1 MNVRF
6 LETFVWLA
14 KLRNFRMTAEHLHA
28 TQAAISSRIS
38 ALEQEFGVR
47 LFDRGPRDVT
57 LTQEGTKALAFA
69 EQILKLNRDMLASVS
84 DRSKVAGLLRLGVI
98 ESVVHTWLPN
108 LLKRVREEYPN
119 LTIELTS
126 DTTANLSGHLI
137 NGNVDVALLTTNVT
151 GSDAVNIPLGTL
163 PMRWVASPSLNLSAE
178 ALSEAE
184 LAAFPIVS
192 FARHSAPHGFLTE
205 LFAASGETAVQIN
218 CVSSVAAIIRLVL
231 DGFGIAVLPSA
242 FVMHELQSGRLQLLQ
257 VTHRVPALPLV
268 ASFRRSPDSLLCE
281 SIARLALQV
290 VRDFSLANGPEFAI
304 KLPSP
309 VKSRRL
315 AEKCRLILILLSR
328 LNRSAPRP
336 STRMAGCWVNRLEP
350 TATFPHTPVR
360 LRISGAS
367 ISSIPARPA
376 RPKSCGSSTG
386 TLTKRSR
393 VSKPIG

>member
-14 KLRNFRMTAEHLHA
+14 KLRNFRMTAERMHA

-47 LFDRGPRDVT
+47 LFERGPRDVT

-69 EQILKLNRDMLASVS
+69 EQILKLNREMLASVS

-98 ESVVHTWLPN
+98 ESVVHTWLSD

-151 GSDAVNIPLGTL
+151 GSDAVNVPLGTL
-163 PMRWVASPSLNLSAE
+163 PMSPSLNLSAQ

-192 FARHSAPHGFLTE
+192 FARHSAPHGFLTG
-205 LFAASGETAVQIN
+205 LFAASGETQVQIN

-231 DGFGIAVLPSA
+231 DGFGIAVLPTA
-242 FVMHELQSGRLQLLQ
+242 FVTNELESGRLQLLQ
-257 VTHRVPALPLV
+257 VTHRIPALPLV

-281 SIARLALQV
+281 SITRLALQV
-290 VRDFSLANGPEFAI
+290 VLDFSLAKGPEIALFPNTGDVP
-304 KLPSP
+304 LSP
-309 VKSRRL
+309 
-315 AEKCRLILILLSR
+315 
-328 LNRSAPRP
+328 
-336 STRMAGCWVNRLEP
+336 
-350 TATFPHTPVR
+350 
-360 LRISGAS
+360 
-367 ISSIPARPA
+367 
-376 RPKSCGSSTG
+376 
-386 TLTKRSR
+386 
-393 VSKPIG
+393 

>member
-126 DTTANLSGHLI
+126 DTTANLSGHLT

-163 PMRWVASPSLNLSAE
+163 PMRWVASSALNLSAE

-205 LFAASGETAVQIN
+205 LFAASGETTVQIN
-218 CVSSVAAIIRLVL
+218 CVSSVAAIIRLVV
-231 DGFGIAVLPSA
+231 DAFGIAVLPTA

-268 ASFRRSPDSLLCE
+268 ATFRRSPDSLLCE
-281 SIARLALQV
+281 SITRLALQV
-290 VRDFSLANGPEFAI
+290 VRDFSLANGPDFAL
-304 KLPSP
+304 LP
-309 VKSRRL
+309 
-315 AEKCRLILILLSR
+315 
-328 LNRSAPRP
+328 N
-336 STRMAGCWVNRLEP
+336 TGD
-350 TATFPHTPVR
+350 TPVS
-360 LRISGAS
+360 L
-367 ISSIPARPA
+367 SSLHPPLNPDAL
-376 RPKSCGSSTG
+376 PKNAD
-386 TLTKRSR
+386 
-393 VSKPIG
+393 